1 MFITAENI
9 RTGEIRT
16 FLGKE
21 RILVPNTKQLEPSPS
36 VSAHWEKVEDCLD
49 LRKYSRFFYVS
60 ESDGVW
66 TKGEDVRIRMTDI
79 DSKGTHNLEL
89 PTDSIES
96 YRVLGIFLDRE

>member
-21 RILVPNTKQLEPSPS
+21 RILVPNSKQLTPSPS

-66 TKGEDVRIRMTDI
+66 KKGEDVRIPMAEP
-79 DSKGTHNLEL
+79 DSKETQNMEL
-89 PTDSIES
+89 PAANIES